1 MVTFQIKYIARDYIL
16 NLVQCL
22 HTIYDLL
29 TGNVNL
35 LFLCLKGPFI
45 HNGCEN
51 PSALVFVNI
60 EINNQIAFSNII
72 LLIYHQTKS
81 VLNSNGVRAY
91 LIIDSLEHL
100 PNNLKVVLGSIFKSP
115 DLSLLTQL
123 LTL

>member
-60 EINNQIAFSNII
+60 GLTSRFIW
-72 LLIYHQTKS
+72 
-81 VLNSNGVRAY
+81 
-91 LIIDSLEHL
+91 D
-100 PNNLKVVLGSIFKSP
+100 NLFLFKF
-115 DLSLLTQL
+115 
-123 LTL
+123 